1 MARAVAEA
9 ELRPVRVGKSKA
21 KRGKKKGEALQTGL

>member
-9 ELRPVRVGKSKA
+9 ELRPVCAGKSKA
-21 KRGKKKGEALQTGL
+21 KRGKKKDEALRAGL

>member
-9 ELRPVRVGKSKA
+9 ELRPVRAGKSKV
-21 KRGKKKGEALQTGL
+21 KRGKKKGEALWPGL